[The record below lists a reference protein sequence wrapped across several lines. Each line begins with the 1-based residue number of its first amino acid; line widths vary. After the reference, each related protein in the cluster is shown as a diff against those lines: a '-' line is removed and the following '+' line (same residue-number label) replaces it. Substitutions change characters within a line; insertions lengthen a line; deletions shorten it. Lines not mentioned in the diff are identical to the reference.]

1 MARFPVIVMFPSGRA
16 PPGSHKQCVV
26 LGHKTIKG
34 TKCRFCAWAHKQPIS
49 VLIMELW
56 GALGLRTLPAAHP
69 AESEMA
75 AIATVVV
82 MTRKFYTVFS
92 PAPS

>member
-1 MARFPVIVMFPSGRA
+1 MRLHSIRVRRTESLLEVGCLIKEERNSRPS
-16 PPGSHKQCVV
+16 
-26 LGHKTIKG
+26 L
-34 TKCRFCAWAHKQPIS
+34 IS

-56 GALGLRTLPAAHP
+56 GALGLRTLPAVHP